1 MRSPPLIL
9 ACAWVITAPL
19 LPARNAPANPSAT
32 PAPTQPSITEQLAGA
47 RQLLND
53 AEAAAHTFRQEPF
66 SEELKSADIPPE
78 RALEYQENL
87 AASIRNFQGAIDAL
101 GASIT
106 NREALKETRAQPEP
120 NPPKND
126 EDVSRFHAE
135 IDDLGRDLVA
145 LETQAGLDQSA
156 LEHQRGLLDQ
166 SERALRQLTADLD
179 AATPETRPRAALLLK
194 LEEGRKQEVSSA
206 LLATSSRIGADEL
219 ERERLELRRLRLENV
234 LAGTGLDSVLSK
246 ARSEA
251 GLADV
256 ASESTKIRA
265 RVGKARSVSGHL
277 VDQLEE
283 LRAKG
288 SGHAPE
294 GVFETAAQASLV
306 AQKITRGYELW
317 LAGLRQE
324 EKVWRA
330 AAAVAAAPESPEAL
344 KRARDAAIEAATTMM
359 PWQDFFHR
367 GIQDSTRAVENLKGD
382 PAARQDPWTV
392 HLLELHQARLEQ
404 LLLMEDG
411 NARFLNVTRRMQS
424 EASTRLARVDLP
436 ARISRAVNST
446 WESTLKVWN
455 SELFTTEQ
463 VISGPDGA
471 RVTRQRG
478 TTLGALLVAVALV
491 GLLLA
496 VARYFA
502 RLASTRF
509 RKRLAMDNTRA
520 SFFERI
526 IFLALAATII
536 LSGLNWLHIPLT
548 TFAFLGGA
556 LAIAAGFGLQN
567 LLNNFVSGIIL
578 AIERRVNIGDIIE
591 IDTVRGTVLSLGARY
606 STIQQSDGVEILLP
620 NSFLLERRLSNWT
633 LSDPLHQFDI
643 TLDMAAHPE
652 PERILQILETVVE
665 KQNGLAESPRS
676 RVFLANLSD
685 KSLSFRISYWV
696 NIRTQNPDTLGSE
709 IRLRTA
715 QLLREAGL
723 LG

>member
-1 MRSPPLIL
+1 MRSLPLIL
-9 ACAWVITAPL
+9 ACAWAITAPL

-32 PAPTQPSITEQLAGA
+32 PAPTQPSITEQLTGA

-66 SEELKSADIPPE
+66 SEELKSAGIPPE

-106 NREALKETRAQPEP
+106 NREALEETRAQPEP
-120 NPPKND
+120 SPPKND

-179 AATPETRPRAALLLK
+179 AAPPETRPRAALLLK

-219 ERERLELRRLRLENV
+219 ERARLELRRLRLENV

-256 ASESTKIRA
+256 ASETTKIRA

-324 EKVWRA
+324 EKVWRT

-344 KRARDAAIEAATTMM
+344 KRARDAAIDAATTMM

-392 HLLELHQARLEQ
+392 RLLELHQARLEQ

-536 LSGLNWLHIPLT
+536 LSGLKWLHIPLT

-665 KQNGLAESPRS
+665 KQNGLAESPRP
-676 RVFLANLSD
+676 RAFLANLSD